1 MPRRFLA
8 AALALSAFVP
18 LLTACG
24 SSDSSGSSSTSAATT
39 KAAAPVTAPSAP
51 ICETLGPNGETAT
64 PIAKFTLAPDEL
76 AKIKKG
82 HYTAA
87 MAWHTSDEV
96 TAAETRGAQAAFK
109 EMGIKVVAITNADY
123 QADRQSDQV
132 RTILAKKP
140 DIIISLPVDPTATAA
155 AFKQAA
161 AAGVKLAFQDNAP
174 NGFTKA
180 GTNYVSVITSNHCE
194 MGQKTADALAAAIGG
209 KGDIGYIFHDAD
221 FYVTNHRDQAFKKTI
236 EKNYPNIKIVAEQ
249 GISDPAQ
256 SETEANAMLTQHP
269 NLKGI
274 YVTFGEVA
282 QGVLS
287 ALRNNGNTTAKVA
300 TMDLQEPLA
309 LDMARGGQTAAIAVE
324 GLYDDGV
331 ALARATGLSL
341 IGKTVP
347 PFIVSATTTVTKAN
361 LAQGYENSEHT
372 TPPKDVQDALGG

>member
-1 MPRRFLA
+1 MPRRLLA
-8 AALALSAFVP
+8 AALALSALVP
-18 LLTACG
+18 VLTACG
-24 SSDSSGSSSTSAATT
+24 SSNSSDTSTP
-39 KAAAPVTAPSAP
+39 AAAVKAPTTP
-51 ICETLGPNGETAT
+51 ICQTKGPNGETAT
-64 PIAKFTLAPDEL
+64 PISEFTLDPADL
-76 AKIKKG
+76 DKIRAG

-96 TAAETRGAQAAFK
+96 TAAETRGAEAAFK
-109 EMGIKVVAITNADY
+109 EMGIRVVAITSADY

-161 AAGVKLAFQDNAP
+161 DAGVKLAFQDNAP
-174 NGFTKA
+174 AGFTKA
-180 GTNYVSVITSNHCE
+180 GTNYVAVITSNHCE
-194 MGQKTADALAAAIGG
+194 MGQRTADALAAAIGG
-209 KGDIGYIFHDAD
+209 KGEIGYIFHDAD
-221 FYVTNHRDQAFKKTI
+221 FYVTNRRDTAFKETI
-236 EKNYPNIKIVAEQ
+236 EKHYPNIKIVASQ

-341 IGKTVP
+341 IGKKVP
-347 PFIVSATTTVTKAN
+347 PFIVSSTTTVTKAN
-361 LAQGYENSEHT
+361 LAQGYEASEHT
-372 TPPKDVQDALGG
+372 RPPKDVLDALGQ

>member
-1 MPRRFLA
+1 MPRRLLA
-8 AALALSAFVP
+8 VALTLSAVVP

-24 SSDSSGSSSTSAATT
+24 GSGGSDTSTR
-39 KAAAPVTAPSAP
+39 AAAIKAPTTP
-51 ICETLGPNGETAT
+51 ICQTRGPNGETAT
-64 PIAKFTLAPDEL
+64 PISKLTVTPAEL
-76 AKIKKG
+76 DKIRAG
-82 HYTAA
+82 HFTAA
-87 MAWHTSDEV
+87 IAWHTSDEV
-96 TAAETRGAQAAFK
+96 TAAETRGAEATFK
-109 EMGIKVVAITNADY
+109 QMGIKVVAITSADY
-123 QADRQSDQV
+123 QADRQSDQI

-140 DIIISLPVDPTATAA
+140 DIIISLPVDPTSTAA

-174 NGFTKA
+174 AGFTKA
-180 GTNYVSVITSNHCE
+180 GTNYVAVITSNHCQ
-194 MGQKTADALAAAIGG
+194 MGQRTADGLAAAIGG

-221 FYVTNHRDQAFKKTI
+221 FYVTNRRDTAFKETI
-236 EKNYPNIKIVAEQ
+236 EKHYPNIKIVATQ
-249 GISDPAQ
+249 GISDPGQA
-256 SETEANAMLTQHP
+256 ETEANAMLTQHP

-300 TMDLQEPLA
+300 TMDLQEPLT

-341 IGKTVP
+341 IGKRVP
-347 PFIVSATTTVTKAN
+347 PFVVSSTTLVTKAN
-361 LAQGYENSEHT
+361 IVQGYEASEHT
-372 TPPKDVQDALGG
+372 RPPKDVMDALSG